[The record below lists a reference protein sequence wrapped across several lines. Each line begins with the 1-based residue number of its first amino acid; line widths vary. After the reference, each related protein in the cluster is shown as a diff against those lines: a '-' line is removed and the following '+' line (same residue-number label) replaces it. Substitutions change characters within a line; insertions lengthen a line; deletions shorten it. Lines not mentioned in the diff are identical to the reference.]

1 MGYQDTLCFT
11 IKLCHDRSKLPEV
24 KGPAVAY
31 KSLDICNSR
40 DTSSLEKTKRKLA
53 QMNISENQV
62 FFKKKTKLTFIET
75 DLNQSNQN
83 PPVAIPMIRKSLS
96 MLVFT

>member
-31 KSLDICNSR
+31 KSLDMCNSNGTSSL
-40 DTSSLEKTKRKLA
+40 DEKKESLDMCNSNGASSLEKKEVST
-53 QMNISENQV
+53 NE
-62 FFKKKTKLTFIET
+62 
-75 DLNQSNQN
+75 D
-83 PPVAIPMIRKSLS
+83 
-96 MLVFT
+96 

>member
-31 KSLDICNSR
+31 KSLDMCNSR
-40 DTSSLEKTKRKLA
+40 GTSSQEREQKIKLA
-53 QMNISENQV
+53 QM
-62 FFKKKTKLTFIET
+62 K
-75 DLNQSNQN
+75 
-83 PPVAIPMIRKSLS
+83 IREPGI
-96 MLVFT
+96 